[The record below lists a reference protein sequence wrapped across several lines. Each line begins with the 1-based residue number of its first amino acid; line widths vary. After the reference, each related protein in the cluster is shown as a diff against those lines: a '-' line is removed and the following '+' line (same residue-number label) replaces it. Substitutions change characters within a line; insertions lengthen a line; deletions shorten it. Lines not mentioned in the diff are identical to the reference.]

1 MNIFHGSLWDNILQ
15 ILRDPIFALIFSI
28 FLTILA
34 STVVRKVIKIIL
46 YFGALGVF
54 IWLITH
60 NQSFAE
66 VCIAI
71 VGAAFKIL
79 LVLISAFALI
89 IVVAIICV
97 LIMFIISKPSPNRL
111 RKLSSPWN
119 ILSASQADEG
129 TFPLR
134 NNRELQAELVT
145 GHVDA
150 EHAKMLLH
158 EKGQRATKLT
168 HDFVSIFE
176 DLFDDIDEDHPIR
189 ALISLLHIY
198 FSGLSVRIALIKKI
212 HRACNEEILNL
223 ASILPVIFLDAN
235 VEILIEMAQ
244 AKTFLPDKDEWQN
257 LMDDAD
263 TSIPYILLRLL
274 CLHRD
279 WKEVCTIMYKGYLYV
294 TLLDEYNVA
303 LYDYQ

>member
-189 ALISLLHIY
+189 AVIEQVILQVCFRLTHSRLGAEVLV
-198 FSGLSVRIALIKKI
+198 LEVRRPGTPRNSHWQTPYEYGRLNSQEASYVS
-212 HRACNEEILNL
+212 RADT
-223 ASILPVIFLDAN
+223 PG
-235 VEILIEMAQ
+235 
-244 AKTFLPDKDEWQN
+244 
-257 LMDDAD
+257 DDAL
-263 TSIPYILLRLL
+263 SGSAR
-274 CLHRD
+274 
-279 WKEVCTIMYKGYLYV
+279 
-294 TLLDEYNVA
+294 
-303 LYDYQ
+303 